1 MTASTDHAASIR
13 WRLFGTLFVPAAAVL
28 IAGTVTTY
36 LTVVPPFID
45 AYDQALLES
54 ALAIAA
60 HVKPASDGRLEL
72 SLPPDAL
79 AIVRADSKDSVFF
92 RVTAAD
98 EVGCEPGSHECQ
110 PHGVPDQRV
119 VFNDQH
125 AHERVLRRRTR
136 PK

>member
-36 LTVVPPFID
+36 LTVVPLFID

-60 HVKPASDGRLEL
+60 HVQPDANGRLEL

-79 AIVRADSKDSVFF
+79 AILGHPISP
-92 RVTAAD
+92 
-98 EVGCEPGSHECQ
+98 PG
-110 PHGVPDQRV
+110 
-119 VFNDQH
+119 
-125 AHERVLRRRTR
+125 R
-136 PK
+136 PRPLQIRPNGRP